1 MITTITPYRCP
12 PLRKPRIPMIEMMMP
27 TASVSRQNKTTFTR
41 IIKRRANPIIVN
53 NIDVS
58 IPFFSVYLIFDE
70 L

>member
-1 MITTITPYRCP
+1 MPKICP
-12 PLRKPRIPMIEMMMP
+12 PLRKLRIPIIEMMMP
-27 TASVSRQNKTTFTR
+27 TASVSRQNKTTFAR

>member
-1 MITTITPYRCP
+1 MSSTQENKDTDDRNDV
-12 PLRKPRIPMIEMMMP
+12 P

>member
-1 MITTITPYRCP
+1 
-12 PLRKPRIPMIEMMMP
+12 MIEMMMP
-27 TASVSRQNKTTFTR
+27 TASVSRQNKTTFAR
-41 IIKRRANPIIVN
+41 IIKRRANPIIVNNNTIIVN

>member
-1 MITTITPYRCP
+1 
-12 PLRKPRIPMIEMMMP
+12 MIEMMMP
-27 TASVSRQNKTTFTR
+27 TVSVSRQNKTTFTR

>member
-1 MITTITPYRCP
+1 
-12 PLRKPRIPMIEMMMP
+12 MIEMMMP